1 MEWFLSE
8 GMRLIL
14 KGGVNQDAR
23 VGATLTSYPI
33 SNAWKIILAV
43 KQSTEAKEDR

>member
-14 KGGVNQDAR
+14 KGVNQDVR
-23 VGATLTSYPI
+23 VGATLTYYPI
-33 SNAWKIILAV
+33 SNAWKIILVV
-43 KQSTEAKEDR
+43 KQSTEAKEDH

>member
-14 KGGVNQDAR
+14 KGGVNQDVR
-23 VGATLTSYPI
+23 VGATLTYCLI
-33 SNAWKIILAV
+33 SNVWKNY
-43 KQSTEAKEDR
+43 SGGETE